1 MAEMVLR
8 RLDAHPERSD
18 ANQFDL
24 SGSSVDGLSQ
34 AVYLEIPQGRRNQGI

>member
-18 ANQFDL
+18 ANQFGL
-24 SGSSVDGLSQ
+24 SGRNIDGLSQ
-34 AVYLEIPQGRRNQGI
+34 AVYKEMP